1 MEERILHINNNH
13 SFKID
18 VFDLGIFL
26 DALATLK
33 TMLLMTKNQSI
44 TNREAGLMRGD
55 GGVHI
60 YNNHS
65 FKMGNIGSYFVVVF
79 SLFHIDHFY
88 KTIHHSN
95 FAIVL

>member
-13 SFKID
+13 SFKIN
-18 VFDLGIFL
+18 VFDLGIFFI
-26 DALATLK
+26 LK